1 MNAFNQFQGHDGVER
16 ILLVEDDAMD
26 VAAVR
31 RAFEDNGVDIELVVR
46 KNGQDALSALQSGA
60 ISKHGLLVLLDLNMP
75 KMNGIDFLRA
85 LRRDE
90 ELRRTPVVGLTSSAR
105 PEDKEAAYDAHVA
118 GYLVKPLD
126 YDECVTLLG
135 ALADYWRVVQLP

>member
-1 MNAFNQFQGHDGVER
+1 MCHISHHSSHTGTHTVV
-16 ILLVEDDAMD
+16 L
-26 VAAVR
+26 AVH
-31 RAFEDNGVDIELVVR
+31 V
-46 KNGQDALSALQSGA
+46 
-60 ISKHGLLVLLDLNMP
+60 
-75 KMNGIDFLRA
+75 
-85 LRRDE
+85 
-90 ELRRTPVVGLTSSAR
+90 RRTPVVVLTSSAR